1 MTELFNRTEDIEKR
15 RRLRQNS
22 TAAEGILWEHLRNRK
37 LQGYKFRRQYGIDRF
52 VVDFYCPETHLAI
65 ELDGSIHDIPE
76 IAERDRD
83 GLRPAGSDRQA
94 FITAKGIHFL
104 RFRNEE
110 ISENLPNVLQSIT
123 NTLQSLSCRPLI

>member
-22 TAAEGILWEHLRNRK
+22 TAAEGILWQHLRNRK

-76 IAERDRD
+76 IAERDRY
-83 GLRPAGSDRQA
+83 RQA

-110 ISENLPNVLQSIT
+110 ISDNLPNVLQRIIT
-123 NTLQSLSCRPLI
+123 TLQSLSCRPLI